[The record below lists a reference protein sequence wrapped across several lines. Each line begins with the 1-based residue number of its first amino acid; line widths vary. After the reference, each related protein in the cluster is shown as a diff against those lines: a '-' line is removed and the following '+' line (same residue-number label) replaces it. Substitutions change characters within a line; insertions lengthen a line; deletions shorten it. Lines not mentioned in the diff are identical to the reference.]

1 MNARTE
7 FVAPPYV
14 ANMQRVDSYA
24 DIDEILRSED
34 FMQGSHRE
42 SGVFF
47 NGSLLLIEG
56 HEHMQRRQLFSS
68 LVSRTAMHYYETGA
82 LVPVIDK
89 VMQEL
94 RDEGRGKDG
103 LVHVDLIPLIRSM
116 LYRITALVTGVDNV
130 DTPAKT
136 ERFRDLVDKL
146 GGAVTVEWSTGD
158 HEQVIREGLEIRR
171 QLIEEFLLP
180 SLERRRALVAQFKD
194 GKIAK
199 EALPTDLLTMLTLHG
214 DDKRAGDED
223 YVWRE
228 CALFLVASTQTTT
241 HTLPHVIVHLTDW
254 CKSHPEDAPKC
265 TDPTFL
271 RMAAMESLRLHQ
283 PAPTLL
289 RIALKDVT
297 LASGRKIARDERV
310 ALFFVPA
317 NRETAVF
324 GADAAEFNPYRVAP
338 PRLSPWGLTFGGG
351 VHTCIGRPLVTGM
364 FNRPDDKSGTEGTM
378 IRILR
383 TLYEAGAEMDPAKP
397 PKRVAASYHD
407 AYESFPLILR
417 SL

>member
-1 MNARTE
+1 MNAKAE

-56 HEHMQRRQLFSS
+56 EEHMQRRQLFSS
-68 LVSRTAMHYYETGA
+68 LVSRSAMQYYETGA
-82 LVPVIDK
+82 LAPVIEQ
-89 VMQEL
+89 VMKEL
-94 RDEGRGKDG
+94 RAKGRDKDG
-103 LVHVDLIPLIRSM
+103 VVRVDLIPLIRSM

-130 DTPAKT
+130 DTPEKT

-146 GGAVTVEWSTGD
+146 GVAVTVEWSTGD
-158 HEQVIREGLEIRR
+158 HDQVIREGLEIRR

-180 SLERRRALVAQFKD
+180 SLERRRALVRQFRD
-194 GKIAK
+194 GKLDK
-199 EALPTDLLTMLTLHG
+199 DALPTDLLTMLTLHG

-241 HTLPHVIVHLTDW
+241 HTLPHVIVHLTEW
-254 CKSHPEDAPKC
+254 CKTHPADAAKC

-271 RMAAMESLRLHQ
+271 RIAAMESLRLHQ

-297 LASGRKIARDERV
+297 LSSGRKIAKDERV

-324 GADAAEFNPYRVAP
+324 GPDAAEFNLNRVAP

-351 VHTCIGRPLVTGM
+351 VHMCIGRPLVTGM

-383 TLYEAGAEMDPAKP
+383 TLYEAGAEMDPAQP

-417 SL
+417 KL

>member
-1 MNARTE
+1 MNAKAE

-47 NGSLLLIEG
+47 DGSLLLIEG
-56 HEHMQRRQLFSS
+56 EEHMRRRQLISS
-68 LVSRTAMHYYETGA
+68 LVSRSAMQYYETGA
-82 LVPVIDK
+82 LAPVIEQ
-89 VMQEL
+89 VMKEL
-94 RDEGRGKDG
+94 REKGRDKDG
-103 LVHVDLIPLIRSM
+103 VVRVDLIPLIRSM
-116 LYRITALVTGVDNV
+116 LYRINALVTGVDSV
-130 DTPAKT
+130 DTPEKT

-146 GGAVTVEWSTGD
+146 GVAVTVEWSTRD
-158 HEQVIREGLEIRR
+158 HDEVIREGLEIRR

-180 SLERRRALVAQFKD
+180 SLERRRALVREFRD
-194 GKIAK
+194 GKAAK
-199 EALPTDLLTMLTLHG
+199 ETLPTDLLTMLTLHG
-214 DDKRAGDED
+214 DDRRPGDEG

-241 HTLPHVIVHLTDW
+241 HTLPHVIVHLTEW
-254 CKSHPEDAPKC
+254 CRTHPADAARC

-271 RMAAMESLRLHQ
+271 RIAAMESLRLHQ

-297 LASGRKIARDERV
+297 LSSGRRIARDERV

-324 GADAAEFNPYRVAP
+324 GPDAAEFNLNRVAP

-351 VHTCIGRPLVTGM
+351 VHMCIGRPLVTGM

-383 TLYEAGAEMDPAKP
+383 TLYEAGAEMDPERP
-397 PKRVAASYHD
+397 PRRVAASYHD

-417 SL
+417 KL